1 VSGLLDRLAARASG
15 EEAGVVPRVP
25 ARFEP
30 AGRPHEAAPARAS
43 SPGLA
48 ARTDGREAHADP
60 APALPLGEPRPKTR
74 SVPSARPTT
83 GAVEATDPHAVLGKH
98 RGTADRPAPPASA
111 PLGPEMSPGG
121 PGTSPLPRTGSPRR
135 SGPARAGD
143 RAAMPRPT
151 AVVPTPQPVVPVAPA
166 PLATPELRPMSSAPT
181 TAPTVVHV
189 SIGRVE
195 VRAALPRP
203 EPPAGAASSSA
214 DERATALSLTEYLRG
229 GR

>member
-1 VSGLLDRLAARASG
+1 MSGLLDRLAARASG
-15 EEAGVVPRVP
+15 GDAGVVPRVP

-30 AGRPHEAAPARAS
+30 AVRPHEAAPAGAW
-43 SPGLA
+43 SPGPA
-48 ARTDGREAHADP
+48 ARTDVREAHATP
-60 APALPLGEPRPKTR
+60 PPALPLGEPRPRAR
-74 SVPSARPTT
+74 SVPPARPTT
-83 GAVEATDPHAVLGKH
+83 RPVAPTDTHAVLGRH

-111 PLGPEMSPGG
+111 PLGPDLPPGG
-121 PGTSPLPRTGSPRR
+121 PGTSPVPRTGSPGR

-143 RAAMPRPT
+143 RAATPRPT

-166 PLATPELRPMSSAPT
+166 PLATPELRPTGSAPT

-195 VRAALPRP
+195 VRAALPLP
-203 EPPAGAASSSA
+203 EAPARAPSSSA